1 LLAFFSDLSVSHARI
16 YQTVFLSAKKTKY
29 LKIQRNLQIVET
41 TSMIS
46 EVVSEGLLDRREQL
60 QLAIG
65 GECALVGESH
75 SPIGRVLVYKASD
88 LKSMPAYYLLA
99 WWWCCVVP
107 GERAVATLLQG
118 QRIYNLV
125 MVKPTGRAIV
135 IMFMHVQES

>member
-1 LLAFFSDLSVSHARI
+1 M
-16 YQTVFLSAKKTKY
+16 
-29 LKIQRNLQIVET
+29 VET

-60 QLAIG
+60 QLEIG

-75 SPIGRVLVYKASD
+75 SPIGRLLVYKASD

-118 QRIYNLV
+118 QPIYNLV
-125 MVKPTGRAIV
+125 MVKPTGKEIV
-135 IMFMHVQES
+135 IMFMHVYNS